1 MRPDND
7 TDYWKRKYGPDER
20 DVAFEIE
27 RERAENPPDLERT
40 ELRHYSD
47 GDSIA
52 VFHGGP
58 DDFDRDYEEEA
69 FNAAFVPDED
79 DDVDEARLARY
90 DESG

>member
-20 DVAFEIE
+20 DVAFEME
-27 RERAENPPDLERT
+27 RERIENEPFE
-40 ELRHYSD
+40 
-47 GDSIA
+47 
-52 VFHGGP
+52 
-58 DDFDRDYEEEA
+58 RDYEEEA
-69 FNAAFVPDED
+69 FNAAFVPDEGFVPDED